1 MLVLASA
8 SKEISQ
14 LLYTEKRVVKSESE
28 NPPGSK
34 AEFMSDGLSTHG
46 DAKGSPVYSVG

>member
-8 SKEISQ
+8 SKENSQ

-28 NPPGSK
+28 KSSELEGRI
-34 AEFMSDGLSTHG
+34 
-46 DAKGSPVYSVG
+46 YVGWTFNAWRC

>member
-8 SKEISQ
+8 DKEISQ

-28 NPPGSK
+28 KPSGV
-34 AEFMSDGLSTHG
+34 
-46 DAKGSPVYSVG
+46 KGRIYVGWTFNAWRC